1 MAKDSSLAH
10 LMVLEDINVRLSYM
24 VKPWSF
30 IMNQSKKL
38 IDEQLKN
45 IKFEVSIEEM

>member
-1 MAKDSSLAH
+1 MLDH
-10 LMVLEDINVRLSYM
+10 NM

-30 IMNQSKKL
+30 IMNQNKKL

-45 IKFEVSIEEM
+45 RKFEVSIEEM